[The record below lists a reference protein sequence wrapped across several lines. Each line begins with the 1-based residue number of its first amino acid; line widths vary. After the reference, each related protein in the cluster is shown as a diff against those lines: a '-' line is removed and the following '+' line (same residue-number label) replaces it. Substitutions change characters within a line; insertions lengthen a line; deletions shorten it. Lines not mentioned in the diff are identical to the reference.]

1 MQIKDVLKCVLRYSM
16 NERLVENIRFEA
28 FEQDFKII

>member
-1 MQIKDVLKCVLRYSM
+1 MQIKDVFELRYSM
-16 NERLVENIRFEA
+16 NEKLVENIRFEA